1 LTANLQASSQ
11 SLSQS
16 FDVLLVGSGAAG
28 LYAALC
34 IPDTYRVGLITK
46 DVLTQS
52 ASDWAQGG
60 IAAAIAPEDSPSL
73 HQTDTL
79 QAGAGLCDPT
89 AVAQLVDSAQ
99 PCIDALVAMGVPFD
113 RQGDRLALT
122 LEAAHSRKRVL
133 HAADTTGRAV
143 VATLAATVRQRPH
156 ITVLEH
162 TFVLDLWHEAGT
174 CHGVMALQTDPAQGE
189 SICWIAAGAVV
200 LATGGRRPGL
210 CGNHQ
215 PRRQYWRW
223 GGHRLA
229 GGGATAGFGI
239 LSISPH
245 RPQGGGSPPLSNQR
259 SGAGG
264 RGSPRRSRGLSLCL

>member
-113 RQGDRLALT
+113 RQGDRLA
-122 LEAAHSRKRVL
+122 
-133 HAADTTGRAV
+133 
-143 VATLAATVRQRPH
+143 
-156 ITVLEH
+156 
-162 TFVLDLWHEAGT
+162 
-174 CHGVMALQTDPAQGE
+174 
-189 SICWIAAGAVV
+189 
-200 LATGGRRPGL
+200 
-210 CGNHQ
+210 
-215 PRRQYWRW
+215 
-223 GGHRLA
+223 
-229 GGGATAGFGI
+229 
-239 LSISPH
+239 
-245 RPQGGGSPPLSNQR
+245 SNFR
-259 SGAGG
+259 SG
-264 RGSPRRSRGLSLCL
+264 PFP

>member
-79 QAGAGLCDPT
+79 Q
-89 AVAQLVDSAQ
+89 
-99 PCIDALVAMGVPFD
+99 
-113 RQGDRLALT
+113 
-122 LEAAHSRKRVL
+122 
-133 HAADTTGRAV
+133 
-143 VATLAATVRQRPH
+143 
-156 ITVLEH
+156 
-162 TFVLDLWHEAGT
+162 
-174 CHGVMALQTDPAQGE
+174 
-189 SICWIAAGAVV
+189 
-200 LATGGRRPGL
+200 
-210 CGNHQ
+210 
-215 PRRQYWRW
+215 
-223 GGHRLA
+223 
-229 GGGATAGFGI
+229 
-239 LSISPH
+239 
-245 RPQGGGSPPLSNQR
+245 
-259 SGAGG
+259 G
-264 RGSPRRSRGLSLCL
+264 RGGPL